1 MISSPYADADALEKA
16 KRVAAGLDRPFIGDD
31 FFGRHDTATLINH
44 SPFDGSALCEMAM
57 GGAAAVDRAVSAAQA
72 ARAGAWGRMAAEER
86 AGLLRALADRV
97 DANSEELALL
107 ETLDVGKPI
116 TSSRAEDV
124 PLTSAV
130 LRWYAS
136 LIETCYDLAGLKRT
150 GTLGR
155 VAREPY
161 GVVGVVLPWN
171 FPLYTLALKIAPA
184 LAAGNTIVA
193 KPAEDTP
200 LTTLRLAQLAI
211 EAGFPAGVLNIV
223 PGHGADAGRA
233 IGLHHGIDAINFTGS
248 TLIGRQFL
256 RYSADSNLKEITLEC
271 GGKNPAIVLP
281 DVQHTDA
288 FMEQVAIGFMANSG
302 QICSSVSRLLLP
314 SHLRD
319 QAHDAIAAAMRVWP
333 MGDPLDDRTR
343 LGPLINARQAA
354 KVRAVIDKGVQES
367 NDVLIS
373 DAERL
378 GASDLMVAPTVF
390 FDVDE
395 QFHLWRDEIFGPVLS
410 VRFYDGL
417 EDGIRSANDTDYG
430 LSAYIFSS
438 DSALTTEA
446 ASRIN
451 AGSVAINIF
460 GEGDFASPFGGFGQS
475 GFGGKDKGIHA
486 LDQYSRIKSIW
497 WDVAAGATKASV
509 MAPRRPR

>member
-1 MISSPYADADALEKA
+1 MISSSNAYSDAIAHA
-16 KRVAAGLDRPFIGDD
+16 KRRAASLDRPFIGDD
-31 FFGRHDTATLINH
+31 FFDGQADVTLTNH
-44 SPFDGSALCEMAM
+44 NPFDGAELCAVAM
-57 GGAAAVDRAVSAAQA
+57 GGEAAVDRAVSV
-72 ARAGAWGRMAAEER
+72 ARAALTGAWGGLLAEER
-86 AGLLRALADRV
+86 AGLLRRLADLV
-97 DANSEELALL
+97 DANTQELALL

-116 TSSRAEDV
+116 SGALAEDV

-136 LIETCYDLAGLKRT
+136 LLETYYDLAGPRRA
-150 GTLGR
+150 GTLAR
-155 VAREPY
+155 VAREPH
-161 GVVGVVLPWN
+161 GVVGIVLPWN
-171 FPLYTLALKIAPA
+171 FPLYTLALKVAPA

-200 LTTLRLAQLAI
+200 LTALRLAQLAI
-211 EAGFPAGVLNIV
+211 EAGFPSGVLNVV
-223 PGHGADAGRA
+223 PGHGATAGRA
-233 IGLHHGIDAINFTGS
+233 IGLHSGIDAINFTGS
-248 TLIGRQFL
+248 TVIGRQFL
-256 RYSADSNLKEITLEC
+256 RYAADSNLKEVTLEC

-281 DVQHTDA
+281 DVQDTDA
-288 FMEQVAIGFMANSG
+288 FIEQVAIGFMANSG

-319 QAHDAIAAAMRVWP
+319 HAHEALGAAMRAWP

-354 KVRAVIDKGVQES
+354 KVREAIDKGCQQS
-367 NDVLIS
+367 NDFLAS
-373 DAERL
+373 DAESL
-378 GASDLMVAPTVF
+378 GTSPLMVAPTVF

-395 QFHLWRDEIFGPVLS
+395 QSHLWRDEIFGPVLS

-417 EDGIRSANDTDYG
+417 DEAIRSANDTDYG
-430 LSAYIFSS
+430 LSAYIFSN

-446 ASRIN
+446 ASRVN
-451 AGSVAINIF
+451 AGSVSINVF
-460 GEGDFASPFGGFGQS
+460 GEGDFSTPFGGFGQS

-497 WDVAAGATKASV
+497 WDVAAGARTTPVTVS
-509 MAPRRPR
+509 

>member
-1 MISSPYADADALEKA
+1 MASSGGIEPRALEKA
-16 KRVAAGLDRPFIGDD
+16 KRSASGLDRPFIGDD
-31 FFGRHDTATLINH
+31 FFRGTEDARLANRN
-44 SPFDGSALCEMAM
+44 PFDGSILCDMAM
-57 GGAAAVDRAVSAAQA
+57 GGDAAVDRAVSV
-72 ARAGAWGRMAAEER
+72 ARDALAGSWGRMAAEER
-86 AGLLRALADRV
+86 ARLLRALADRV
-97 DANSEELALL
+97 DADREQLALL

-116 TSSRAEDV
+116 GNSLAEDV

-136 LIETCYDLAGLKRT
+136 LLETYYDLAGPRRA
-150 GTLGR
+150 GTLAR
-155 VAREPY
+155 VVREPH

-200 LTTLRLAQLAI
+200 LTSLRLAQLAI
-211 EAGFPAGVLNIV
+211 EAGFPAGVLNVV
-223 PGHGADAGRA
+223 PGHGAVAGRA
-233 IGLHHGIDAINFTGS
+233 IGLHRGVDAINFTGS
-248 TLIGRQFL
+248 TAIGRQFL
-256 RYSADSNLKEITLEC
+256 HYAADSNLKEVTLEC

-281 DVQHTDA
+281 DVRHADA
-288 FMEQVAIGFMANSG
+288 FIEQVAIGFMANSG

-319 QAHDAIAAAMRVWP
+319 QAHDAIAAAMRAWP
-333 MGDPLDDRTR
+333 LGDPLDERTR

-354 KVRAVIDKGVQES
+354 KVRGAIEQGCQQS
-367 NDVLIS
+367 NDFLAS
-373 DAERL
+373 DAERT
-378 GASDLMVAPTVF
+378 GTSELMVTPTVF

-395 QFHLWRDEIFGPVLS
+395 QSALWRDEIFGPVLS

-417 EDGIRSANDTDYG
+417 DEAMRGANDTDYG
-430 LSAYIFSS
+430 LSAYIFSN

-446 ASRIN
+446 ASRVN
-451 AGSVAINIF
+451 AGSVSINVF
-460 GEGDFASPFGGFGQS
+460 GEGDFSTPFGGFGQS

-486 LDQYSRIKSIW
+486 IDQYSRIKSIW
-497 WDVAAGATKASV
+497 WDVSAGARTSPTA
-509 MAPRRPR
+509 AP

>member
-1 MISSPYADADALEKA
+1 MVAARYANPDALEQA
-16 KRVAAGLDRPFIGDD
+16 TRLAASLDRPFIGDD
-31 FFGRHDTATLINH
+31 FFDGPPEMTLTNH
-44 SPFDGSALCEMAM
+44 APFDGSILCDMAM
-57 GGAAAVDRAVSAAQA
+57 GGEAAVDRAVAV
-72 ARAGAWGRMAAEER
+72 AREALTGPWGELTAEER

-97 DANSEELALL
+97 DANREQLALL

-116 TSSRAEDV
+116 GSSMAEDV

-136 LIETCYDLAGLKRT
+136 LLETYYDLAGPRRA
-150 GTLGR
+150 GTLAR
-155 VAREPY
+155 VAREPH

-200 LTTLRLAQLAI
+200 LTALRLAQLAI
-211 EAGFPAGVLNIV
+211 EAGFPAGVLNVV
-223 PGHGADAGRA
+223 PGHGAVAGRA
-233 IGLHHGIDAINFTGS
+233 IGLHRGVDAINFTGS
-248 TLIGRQFL
+248 TAIGRQFL
-256 RYSADSNLKEITLEC
+256 HYAADSNLKEVTLEC

-281 DVQHTDA
+281 DVRDTDT
-288 FMEQVAIGFMANSG
+288 FIEQVAIGFMANSG

-319 QAHDAIAAAMRVWP
+319 RAHDTLAAAMREWP
-333 MGDPLDDRTR
+333 LGDPLDEHTR

-354 KVRAVIDKGVQES
+354 KVRAAIEQGCQTF
-367 NDVLIS
+367 NDFLVS
-373 DAERL
+373 DAEST
-378 GASDLMVAPTVF
+378 GTSELMVTPTVF

-395 QFHLWRDEIFGPVLS
+395 HSALWREEIFGPVLS

-417 EDGIRSANDTDYG
+417 DEGMRSANDTDYG
-430 LSAYIFSS
+430 LSAYIFSN
-438 DSALTTEA
+438 DAALTTAA
-446 ASRIN
+446 ASRVN
-451 AGSVAINIF
+451 AGSVSINVF
-460 GEGDFASPFGGFGQS
+460 GEGDFSTPFGGFKQS

-486 LDQYSRIKSIW
+486 IDQYSRIKSIW
-497 WDVAAGATKASV
+497 WDVSAGAKTSPVA
-509 MAPRRPR
+509 AP